1 MPTWPVHLKI
11 ANKLAKKHNY
21 TEDFII
27 GNVLPDTMNGF
38 VISSPSNIFHH
49 SITHYSEKTDFG
61 VPKIN
66 IDKFLEENKHKL
78 KNELILGTYS
88 HLLADFCFNKYT
100 MEKHTIQKEDRL
112 VPILNN
118 GDKGEKS
125 ATMHIKHEDFR
136 ILGETFIRNKEIGE
150 KINITKDTLDLSK
163 DLNYEIT
170 KEDILKTVDK
180 VNELVDLDTKEEEY
194 TMFTEKELAD
204 LFNSTLEYI
213 DKKINEINN

>member
-11 ANKLAKKHNY
+11 ANKLAKKYNY

-38 VISSPSNIFHH
+38 VISNPSNIFHH
-49 SITHYSEKTDFG
+49 SITHYSEKTAFG

-66 IDKFLEENKHKL
+66 MDKFLEKNKSKL
-78 KNELILGTYS
+78 NNELVLGIYS

-100 MEKHTIQKEDRL
+100 IEKHTIQKDDRL
-112 VPILNN
+112 IPILSN
-118 GDKGEKS
+118 GNENEKR
-125 ATMHIKHEDFR
+125 ATMQIKQEDFR
-136 ILGETFIRNKEIGE
+136 IFGETFIRNKEVGE
-150 KINITKDTLDLSK
+150 KISITKNTLDLSK

-194 TMFTEKELAD
+194 TMFTEKELID

-213 DKKINEINN
+213 DKKINEIDI

>member
-11 ANKLAKKHNY
+11 ANKLAKKYNY

-38 VISSPSNIFHH
+38 VISNPSNIFHH
-49 SITHYSEKTDFG
+49 SITHYSEKTAFG

-66 IDKFLEENKHKL
+66 MDKFLEKNKSKL
-78 KNELILGTYS
+78 NNELVLGIYS

-100 MEKHTIQKEDRL
+100 IEKHTIQKDDRL
-112 VPILNN
+112 IPILSN
-118 GDKGEKS
+118 GNENEKR
-125 ATMHIKHEDFR
+125 ATMQIKQEDFR
-136 ILGETFIRNKEIGE
+136 IFGETFIRNKEVGE
-150 KINITKDTLDLSK
+150 KISITKNTLDLSK

-180 VNELVDLDTKEEEY
+180 VNELADLDTKEEEY
-194 TMFTEKELAD
+194 TMFTEKELID

-213 DKKINEINN
+213 DKKINEIDI